1 MPWIIKGTG
10 NFKVMNKLI
19 LLVFILFSFRSTFCQ
34 IDTYTT
40 PKQFDSVSFTELVQF
55 IESESEIRFYFKNDW
70 INDIYLSINNHSTL
84 LPQLSN
90 QLLQKEISLYIEGKS
105 IILIKGKEPI
115 LKLPEFKSNEN
126 TILNYGK
133 EKEITF
139 AEQSYLQSKR
149 IASSEVLII
158 GDESKTAP
166 GLSCSVKGKIKDA
179 ASGEPI
185 IGATVHIE
193 EILYGVVTD
202 VDGNFQLNLKT
213 GKYKVQIAHVS
224 MKGKEY
230 YFQVYSSGSIL
241 LEMRKELKVLD
252 EVVISALHN
261 DNVKG
266 MQMGYERL
274 TIKSIKEIPVVLGE
288 KDVLKVATM
297 LPGVESI
304 GEGSS
309 GINVRGSAADQNM
322 FYLNKIP
329 VYNTSHLFGFF
340 STFSPDIVN
349 DFTLYKS
356 NIPANYGGRLASI
369 FNITTRQGNKKKFHG
384 QGGISPVTAHLS
396 FDGPLIKDKTSIIA
410 SWRSSYSN
418 WIFNR
423 IENFDLQ
430 NSNAFFYDASLGV
443 NTDINNRNTLK
454 VFGYKSF
461 DKFSLLG
468 KNEYQYSNTGTSI
481 SWKHIF
487 KSSLTLDL
495 SSAYS
500 QYRNDYKET
509 SNETTAYT
517 HNYRIESIE
526 SRADFR
532 FLFKNNHQML
542 FGLNST
548 YYKNNRGEILP
559 FGPESNLS
567 PVKHGNENGLEVA
580 LYFSDK
586 IDLWN
591 KLSLSAG
598 VRYSFFAELG
608 PKEKYEYYDGFADL
622 NNVKSIKNYEKGEIV
637 HHYSQPEIRTSINYS
652 IAPNISLKASYNRIQ
667 QYIFMLSN
675 TIAISPTDQWK
686 LVSSHITPPLV
697 DQVAIGWYQNLF
709 NNRLETNI
717 EFYQKWIN
725 NIVEYKDGA
734 DFLLPDPIET
744 QLLQGVQN
752 AKGMELMIKKK
763 NGKLTGWLSYSYS
776 KSYVKVDSDNALER
790 INHGNTYPSNYDRP
804 HSFNLVL
811 NQHFKRR
818 YSLSANYVYSTGRP
832 ITLPIA
838 SFYSEG
844 RQLLHFSE
852 RNQYRLPD
860 YIRLDLSLNIEGN
873 LKRKKL
879 AHSFWMINIYN
890 VLGRENAYSVYYESV
905 NGKLKGYKLSIFAR
919 PIFTVSWNFKFG
931 NYLTD

>member
-1 MPWIIKGTG
+1 
-10 NFKVMNKLI
+10 MNKLI
-19 LLVFILFSFRSTFCQ
+19 ILGVLLFSFRLAFCQ
-34 IDTYTT
+34 TNTY
-40 PKQFDSVSFTELVQF
+40 KSSRQFDSVSFTELVQF
-55 IESESEIRFYFKNDW
+55 IESESVIRFYFKNDW
-70 INDIYLSINNHSTL
+70 INDVFLSINNHSSL

-90 QLLQKEISLYIEGKS
+90 QLLQKGISLYIQENS

-115 LKLPEFKSNEN
+115 TELPKFNSKEDN
-126 TILNYGK
+126 ILNK
-133 EKEITF
+133 RKVNEITV
-139 AEQSYLQSKR
+139 AEKSYLQSKK
-149 IASSEVLII
+149 IASAEVLII
-158 GDESKTAP
+158 GDQSKTVP
-166 GLSCSVKGKIKDA
+166 GQSCSVKGKIKDV

-185 IGATVHIE
+185 IGATVYIE
-193 EILYGVVTD
+193 EIRYGVVTD
-202 VDGNFQLNLKT
+202 MDGNFQMNLKT
-213 GKYKVQIAHVS
+213 GKYKVNITHVS
-224 MKGKEY
+224 MKPEEY
-230 YFQVYSSGSIL
+230 YFQVYSSGSLL
-241 LEMRKELKVLD
+241 LEMLKELKEID
-252 EVVISALHN
+252 EVVVSASN
-261 DNVKG
+261 KDNVKG
-266 MQMGYERL
+266 MQMGYERI
-274 TIKSIKEIPVVLGE
+274 TANSIKEIPVFMGE
-288 KDVLKVATM
+288 KDILKVATM

-340 STFSPDIVN
+340 TTFSPDIVN

-356 NIPANYGGRLASI
+356 NIPANFGGRLASI

-384 QGGISPVTAHLS
+384 QGGISPVTVHLS

-418 WIFNR
+418 WIFDR

-468 KNEYQYSNTGTSI
+468 RNDYKYSNTGSSI

-487 KSSLTLDL
+487 KSSVTLDL

-500 QYRNDYKET
+500 QYSNNYNEK

-526 SRADFR
+526 SKADFR
-532 FLFKNNHQML
+532 FLSKNNHEML

-559 FGPESNLS
+559 YGPESNLR
-567 PVKHGNENGLEVA
+567 PVELGNENGLEVA

-586 IDLWN
+586 IQLWN
-591 KLSLSAG
+591 KLSISAG
-598 VRYSFFAELG
+598 LRYSFFAELG
-608 PKEKYEYYDGFADL
+608 PKEKYEYYDGFMDL
-622 NNVKSIKNYEKGEIV
+622 NNVKSITNHKKGEII
-637 HHYSQPEIRTSINYS
+637 HHYSKPEIRTSMKYA
-652 IAPNISLKASYNRIQ
+652 IAPNISIKASYNRLQ

-675 TIAISPTDQWK
+675 TIAISPNDQWK

-709 NNRLETNI
+709 KNRIETNI
-717 EFYQKWIN
+717 EFYQKWMN

-734 DFLLPDPIET
+734 DFLSPDPIET

-752 AKGMELMIKKK
+752 ARGMELMIKKK
-763 NGKLTGWLSYSYS
+763 NGRFTGWLSYSYS
-776 KSYVKVDSDNALER
+776 KSYVRVNSDNALER
-790 INHGNTYPSNYDRP
+790 INHGNAYPSNYDRP

-811 NQHFKRR
+811 NQHFNRR
-818 YSLSANYVYSTGRP
+818 YSISANYIYTTGRP
-832 ITLPIA
+832 ITLPVA
-838 SFYSEG
+838 AYYSDGEP
-844 RQLLHFSE
+844 LLHFSE

-860 YIRLDLSLNIEGN
+860 YIRLDFSINIEGN
-873 LKRKKL
+873 LKRDKL
-879 AHSFWMINIYN
+879 AHSFWMVNIYN
-890 VLGRENAYSVYYESV
+890 VLGRKNAYSVYYESV
-905 NGKLKGYKLSIFAR
+905 NGNLKGYKLSIFAR
-919 PIFTVSWNFKFG
+919 PILTISWNYKFG

>member
-1 MPWIIKGTG
+1 
-10 NFKVMNKLI
+10 MNKLI
-19 LLVFILFSFRSTFCQ
+19 ILVFLLFSIRIAFCQ

-40 PKQFDSVSFTELVQF
+40 SQQFDSVSFTELVQF
-55 IESESEIRFYFKNDW
+55 IESESDIRFYFKNDW
-70 INDIYLSINNHSTL
+70 INEVFLSINNHSTL

-90 QLLQKEISLYIEGKS
+90 QLVQKGISQYIEGNS

-115 LKLPEFKSNEN
+115 TRLPEFNSNEN
-126 TILNYGK
+126 TIHTKREEN
-133 EKEITF
+133 EITVS
-139 AEQSYLQSKR
+139 EKSYLQSKK
-149 IASSEVLII
+149 ITSSEVHII
-158 GDESKTAP
+158 GDENKTAP
-166 GLSCSVKGKIKDA
+166 GLSCSVKGKITDLE
-179 ASGEPI
+179 SGEPI
-185 IGATVHIE
+185 IGASVYME
-193 EILYGVVTD
+193 DILYGVVTD
-202 VDGNFQLNLKT
+202 LDGNFQMNLKT
-213 GKYKVQIAHVS
+213 GRYKVQITHIS
-224 MKGKEY
+224 MKAEEY
-230 YFQVYSSGSIL
+230 YFQVYSNGSIL
-241 LEMRKELKVLD
+241 LEMRKELKELA
-252 EVVISALHN
+252 EVVVSASHN

-266 MQMGYERL
+266 MQMGYERI
-274 TIKSIKEIPVVLGE
+274 TAKSIKEIPVVLGE
-288 KDVLKVATM
+288 RDVLKVATM
-297 LPGVESI
+297 LPGVESV

-322 FYLNKIP
+322 FYLNKIT

-340 STFSPDIVN
+340 TTFSPDIIN

-356 NIPANYGGRLASI
+356 NIPAKYGGRLASI
-369 FNITTRQGNKKKFHG
+369 FDITTRQGNKKKFHV

-396 FDGPLIKDKTSIIA
+396 FDGPLVKDKTSIIA
-410 SWRSSYSN
+410 SWRSSYSD
-418 WIFNR
+418 WILNR

-461 DKFSLLG
+461 DKFSLFG
-468 KNEYQYSNTGTSI
+468 KNDYQYSNTGTSI

-487 KSSLTLDL
+487 KSSIILDL

-500 QYRNDYKET
+500 QYSYNYTEK

-532 FLFKNNHQML
+532 FLSKNNHQML

-548 YYKNNRGEILP
+548 YYRNNRGEILP

-567 PVKHGNENGLEVA
+567 PVKHGHENGLEVA
-580 LYFSDK
+580 LYISDK

-608 PKEKYEYYDGFADL
+608 PKEKYEYYDGFLDL
-622 NNVKSIKNYEKGEIV
+622 NNVKSIKYYKKGTII
-637 HHYSQPEIRTSINYS
+637 HHYSKPEIRTSMNYL
-652 IAPNISLKASYNRIQ
+652 IAPNISIKASYNRLQ

-675 TIAISPTDQWK
+675 TIAISPNDQWK
-686 LVSSHITPPLV
+686 LVSSHITPPMV

-709 NNRLETNI
+709 QNRLEANI
-717 EFYQKWIN
+717 EFYRKWIS

-734 DFLLPDPIET
+734 DFLSPDPIET

-752 AKGMELMIKKK
+752 AKGMEIMIKKK

-776 KSYVKVDSDNALER
+776 NTYVKVDSDNPLNR
-790 INHGNTYPSNYDRP
+790 INQGNAYPSNYDRP

-811 NQHFKRR
+811 NQRFNRR
-818 YSLSANYVYSTGRP
+818 YSISANYVYTTGRP

-838 SFYSEG
+838 AYYSEVEP
-844 RQLLHFSE
+844 LLHFSE

-879 AHSFWMINIYN
+879 AHSFWMINVYN
-890 VLGRENAYSVYYESV
+890 VLGRKNAYSVYYESV